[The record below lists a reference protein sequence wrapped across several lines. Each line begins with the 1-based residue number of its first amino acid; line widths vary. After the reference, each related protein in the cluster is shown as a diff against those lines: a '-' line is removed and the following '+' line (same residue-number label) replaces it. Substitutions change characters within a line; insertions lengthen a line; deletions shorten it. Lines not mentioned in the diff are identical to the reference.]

1 MTDDKLK
8 VIEEIQKKFGEMSIL
23 QLGESPIVKVDVIPT
38 GSLALDRALGVGGI
52 PRGRVTEVYGP
63 EASGKTTLCQHVI
76 ANGQKMGLH
85 CAFID
90 MEHALD
96 LSYAEVTG
104 VDVKKLYLSQPDTG
118 EQALEILE
126 MLVRSGDFGIV
137 AVDSVAALV
146 PTAELQGDM
155 GDAVMGS
162 QARLMSQAMRKLTG
176 AVKKSN
182 TAVIFT
188 NQLRMKIGLVFGNP
202 EVTTGGNAL
211 KFYAA
216 VRLDMRKR
224 EAIKVGSEIVGNHVR
239 VRVVKN
245 KVSRPFT
252 EAEFDI
258 YYAEGISKLSDLID
272 VAASLGV
279 IEKKASFYNFNDE
292 RVGHGKEA
300 SLKYLEAHPEIAT
313 VIEDRVREQFGSA
326 PLPMMSEEVEE
337 TGF

>member
-1 MTDDKLK
+1 
-8 VIEEIQKKFGEMSIL
+8 
-23 QLGESPIVKVDVIPT
+23 
-38 GSLALDRALGVGGI
+38 
-52 PRGRVTEVYGP
+52 
-63 EASGKTTLCQHVI
+63 
-76 ANGQKMGLH
+76 
-85 CAFID
+85 
-90 MEHALD
+90 
-96 LSYAEVTG
+96 
-104 VDVKKLYLSQPDTG
+104 
-118 EQALEILE
+118 
-126 MLVRSGDFGIV
+126 
-137 AVDSVAALV
+137 
-146 PTAELQGDM
+146 M